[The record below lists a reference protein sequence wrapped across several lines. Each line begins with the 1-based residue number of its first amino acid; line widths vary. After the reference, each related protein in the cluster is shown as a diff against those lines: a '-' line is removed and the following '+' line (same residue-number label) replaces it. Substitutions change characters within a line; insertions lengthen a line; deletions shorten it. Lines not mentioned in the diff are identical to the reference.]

1 MNRSSSFSH
10 TILSALP
17 RFALLAAML
26 LTPLA
31 IMQSVQA
38 ATGHTIEDNRKL
50 ASGAGLVLFVGLQR
64 G

>member
-1 MNRSSSFSH
+1 MTRSSSFSY

-26 LTPLA
+26 LAPLA
-31 IMQSVQA
+31 IIQSVQA
-38 ATGHTIEDNRKL
+38 GTGYTIEDNRKL